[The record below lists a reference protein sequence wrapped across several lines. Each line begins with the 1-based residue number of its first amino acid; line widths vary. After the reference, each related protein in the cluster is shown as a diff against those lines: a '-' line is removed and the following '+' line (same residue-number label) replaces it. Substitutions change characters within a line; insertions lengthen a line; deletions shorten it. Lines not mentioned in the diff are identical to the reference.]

1 MKSRYAKEFTS
12 QPSTKRIYPNGDKN
26 ASFAKSYNWLMRR
39 KELSPGAKHVYNR
52 LGQYAG
58 EKNCA
63 RVKQETLAIETGFC
77 LRQVKAYI
85 KELVH
90 FGLIEVQ
97 QFGLNKANL
106 YYFLD
111 HPWKYSEVQDPALQK
126 VQDPAL
132 QKVQD
137 PALQKVQDPALQKVQ
152 DPALPLNRSYKKI
165 QLIDHTQKKESV
177 FVPPSKVL
185 EPSSYPLEEW
195 RRYAANQKN
204 IASPEAL
211 ARNLVKSK
219 ENDPLMKQF
228 LELERQQQ
236 QKLLEE
242 QEAQKQKSIELEQ
255 EKLNMVSKILSQG
268 EPFSESERSL
278 LLQLGYCFAQTSH

>member
-132 QKVQD
+132 
-137 PALQKVQDPALQKVQ
+137 
-152 DPALPLNRSYKKI
+152 PLNRSYKKI

-177 FVPPSKVL
+177 CVPPSKVL